1 MAGEPEHVLKWRLEK
16 ELGLGLDILI
26 FCLYRKSSEI
36 EIMSL
41 IPDIQ
46 LEDIERGDWEGVPTK
61 DQEKEVP

>member
-1 MAGEPEHVLKWRLEK
+1 
-16 ELGLGLDILI
+16 
-26 FCLYRKSSEI
+26 
-36 EIMSL
+36 MSL